1 MIINF
6 SIQNFG
12 SVKDKQTLTF
22 EADKSDHLENSYI
35 IHTNGLRLLKIALIY
50 GANASGKTTILK
62 GLEFLRDIV
71 LEPEIKKTDE
81 LDFQPFLFDSETPNQ
96 NSVISIEF
104 IANDTKYF
112 YEVEFFRKAVVNE
125 TLNFYNPNKANVYKR
140 TTDINNQFTEIK
152 FGSKIKIDKTIE
164 KNLEANTLWNN
175 TVLGGFLKT
184 NVDVKELKEA
194 VEWFKNY
201 LRPLIFTKTQLE
213 GFVTSKIDKGELSK
227 LDVINILKKA
237 DFHISDIVIQEEE
250 KEIPN
255 GFIEFV
261 KKQLKAPD
269 NEVKKLEEKGKIT
282 SVNIEFE
289 HTVNQT
295 KYTLPIE
302 MESQGTRRFY
312 GFAGLLAL
320 LIKNSTAFPIDELE
334 SSLHPDLYAHFIL
347 SFLLNTDKSQI
358 IATTHNREILNNKDV
373 FRNDAIWFTDKNEK
387 CSTELFSLADFDS
400 SIVRNTTNIYNAYRS
415 GKLKATPNLGDNFID
430 LNI

>member
-62 GLEFLRDIV
+62 ALEFLRDIV
-71 LEPEIKKTDE
+71 LEPETKKTDE

-184 NVDVKELKEA
+184 NIDVKELKEA

-213 GFVTSKIDKGELSK
+213 GFITSKIDEGELSK

-250 KEIPN
+250 KEIPD

-320 LIKNSTAFPIDELE
+320 LIKNSTAFSIDELE
-334 SSLHPDLYAHFIL
+334 SSLHPDLYTHFIL
-347 SFLLNTDKSQI
+347 SFLLNTNKSQI
-358 IATTHNREILNNKDV
+358 IATTHNREILDNKDV

-400 SIVRNTTNIYNAYRS
+400 SIVRNTTNIYNAYKS

-430 LNI
+430 LSI

>member
-35 IHTNGLRLLKIALIY
+35 IHTKGLRLLKIALIY

-62 GLEFLRDIV
+62 ALEFLRDIV
-71 LEPEIKKTDE
+71 LEPKTKKTDE

-201 LRPLIFTKTQLE
+201 LHPLIFTKTQLE

-250 KEIPN
+250 KEIPD

-334 SSLHPDLYAHFIL
+334 SSLHPDLYTHFIL

-358 IATTHNREILNNKDV
+358 IATTHNREILDNKDL

-400 SIVRNTTNIYNAYRS
+400 SIVRNTTNIYNAYKS
-415 GKLKATPNLGDNFID
+415 GKLNATPNLGDNFID
-430 LNI
+430 LSI